1 MAKLDPII
9 KQAEEIQMA
18 KNRPNDMPMQYEE
31 PTVNPFNAP
40 IPGQSL
46 TDEPGNYSWEHPPQ
60 FTKVEDAA
68 DFIYERLSD
77 SKQLKRLLTM
87 LKIGVPIEA
96 LVKVITFSGFLE
108 GKFSVDVAK
117 LLEPIVAMQIMTK
130 ADVADIPAK
139 INLYDKE
146 DTEFFKEMAQVKKS
160 IDLDNLPE
168 EKIKEEKIEKQSL
181 KGLMEK

>member
-1 MAKLDPII
+1 
-9 KQAEEIQMA
+9 
-18 KNRPNDMPMQYEE
+18 
-31 PTVNPFNAP
+31 
-40 IPGQSL
+40 
-46 TDEPGNYSWEHPPQ
+46 
-60 FTKVEDAA
+60 
-68 DFIYERLSD
+68 
-77 SKQLKRLLTM
+77 
-87 LKIGVPIEA
+87 VPIEA

-168 EKIKEEKIEKQSL
+168 EKMKEEKIEKQSL